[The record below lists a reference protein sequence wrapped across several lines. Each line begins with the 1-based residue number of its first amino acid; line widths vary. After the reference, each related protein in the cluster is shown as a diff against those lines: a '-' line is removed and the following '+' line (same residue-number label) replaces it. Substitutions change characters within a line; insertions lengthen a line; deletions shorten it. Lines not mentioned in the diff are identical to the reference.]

1 MVFPCQQNW
10 RKDHFLNEIW
20 LGGLGYDSGTRMRQ
34 GKLGIEAERAKTNT
48 PAQRLS
54 WGVVWGE
61 PGDDLLSHGNPH
73 YHRRG
78 VVSRSCSGWEGV
90 VPTRYGHQAMTC
102 CHVDGVNATN
112 MGM

>member
-1 MVFPCQQNW
+1 MGP
-10 RKDHFLNEIW
+10 RKKPP
-20 LGGLGYDSGTRMRQ
+20 LGGFFLGAMGSAAFGTRKSKHPSSRE
-34 GKLGIEAERAKTNT
+34 LGCFE
-48 PAQRLS
+48 
-54 WGVVWGE
+54 GE

-102 CHVDGVNATN
+102 CVADAVVNIAN
-112 MGM
+112 MECSWGCA

>member
-1 MVFPCQQNW
+1 MDTMLLATRVPFKTGSPGAYDLVHRAEMCQE
-10 RKDHFLNEIW
+10 KP
-20 LGGLGYDSGTRMRQ
+20 
-34 GKLGIEAERAKTNT
+34 GIEAERAKTNT